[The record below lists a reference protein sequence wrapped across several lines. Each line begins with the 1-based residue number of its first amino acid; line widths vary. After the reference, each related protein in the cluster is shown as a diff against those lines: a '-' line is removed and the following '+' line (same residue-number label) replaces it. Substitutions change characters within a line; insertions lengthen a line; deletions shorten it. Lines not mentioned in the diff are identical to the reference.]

1 MQAVQDV
8 EGCGV
13 LVAGAGHVVDDRH
26 NVVDCFE
33 DIVVLRKTIFLLLAI
48 LAFALQMEFLYAI
61 HLFQIVFI
69 MPELMNVLRS
79 LTLNGA

>member
-1 MQAVQDV
+1 MHAIFSRARKDPPYALRVFALRLPLITIV
-8 EGCGV
+8 
-13 LVAGAGHVVDDRH
+13 
-26 NVVDCFE
+26 